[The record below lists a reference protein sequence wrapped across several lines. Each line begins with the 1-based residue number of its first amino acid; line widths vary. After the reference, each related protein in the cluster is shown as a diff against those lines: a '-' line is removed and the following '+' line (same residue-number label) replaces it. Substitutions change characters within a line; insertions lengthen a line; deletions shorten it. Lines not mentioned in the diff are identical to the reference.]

1 MGQTYP
7 MEQAYQ
13 EKRITAAIEHRPIY
27 PVSCAPLIEC
37 YAARYANVSTFDF
50 LNNRDLYQ
58 RIFKM
63 LRADYRC
70 LLYTSCLNIF
80 HWSGRRYITSG

>member
-50 LNNRDLYQ
+50 LS
-58 RIFKM
+58 I
-63 LRADYRC
+63 
-70 LLYTSCLNIF
+70 SCITR
-80 HWSGRRYITSG
+80 HTKISSGS